1 MVLLVDGGKPEPRVM
16 GFICLTNGNRKFV
29 LGMS

>member
-16 GFICLTNGNRKFV
+16 GFIYLTNGNRKFL
-29 LGMS
+29 LGAR